1 MQPGLR
7 QALLNRLVLIKHMPQ
22 ILHRRRDDPTP
33 ARGPNNK
40 IQRPV
45 GGKFDNSRRDG
56 RQGPLARLDKIGRR
70 RRVAKGIGL
79 AGDREVVH
87 LVVHDDASLGHDE
100 LAAEEEVDG
109 RGDGDG
115 HAGGVGRDDVGG
127 AVAGNVSP
135 KGYVGMAKGPTFA
148 KIPTR

>member
-1 MQPGLR
+1 MQPRLG
-7 QALLNRLVLIKHMPQ
+7 QALLDRLVLIKNMPQ

-33 ARGPNNK
+33 ARRPNDK

-45 GGKFDNSRRDG
+45 AGKLGNRRRDG
-56 RQGPLARLDKIGRR
+56 RQGPLARLDKVGRR
-70 RRVAKGIGL
+70 RRVAEGVGL
-79 AGDREVVH
+79 AGDGEIVH
-87 LVVHDDASLGHDE
+87 LIVHDDAGFGDDE

-127 AVAGNVSP
+127 AVAEKCQVRRVRLGHFIRGWVWE
-135 KGYVGMAKGPTFA
+135 
-148 KIPTR
+148 

>member
-1 MQPGLR
+1 MQPRLR
-7 QALLNRLVLIKHMPQ
+7 QALLDRLVLIKNMPQ

-33 ARGPNNK
+33 ARGPNDE
-40 IQRPV
+40 IQGPV
-45 GGKFDNSRRDG
+45 GGKLDNSRRDG

-70 RRVAKGIGL
+70 RRVAEGVGL
-79 AGDREVVH
+79 AGDGEVVH
-87 LVVHDDASLGHDE
+87 LVVHDDAGFGDDE

-127 AVAGNVSP
+127 AVAWKKSDP
-135 KGYVGMAKGPTFA
+135 KD
-148 KIPTR
+148 